1 MIDYFNI
8 SKQDKFIKK
17 KILKDISKVIS
28 NNNFIL
34 GKPVDDFEKKFSKF
48 SCNKVI
54 KFATKFC
61 GYITCNDLDIYI
73 ISRG

>member
-8 SKQDKFIKK
+8 SKQDKLIKK

-34 GKPVDDFEKKFSKF
+34 GKPVDDFEIKFSKF
-48 SCNKVI
+48 CNVKYG
-54 KFATKFC
+54 K
-61 GYITCNDLDIYI
+61 
-73 ISRG
+73 S